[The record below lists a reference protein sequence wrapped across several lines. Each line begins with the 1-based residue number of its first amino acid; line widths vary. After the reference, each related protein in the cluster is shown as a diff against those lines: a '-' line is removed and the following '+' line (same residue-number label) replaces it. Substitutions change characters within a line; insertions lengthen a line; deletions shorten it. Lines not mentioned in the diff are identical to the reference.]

1 MAKLCRCHPFH
12 GGEARNCT
20 PFNSL
25 NSLVC
30 QVLRIKIIVEGN
42 EFREIE
48 IYRNIY
54 QCFFGRS
61 TFSVNSR
68 VKIVLC

>member
-48 IYRNIY
+48 ILQEYL
-54 QCFFGRS
+54 
-61 TFSVNSR
+61 SVFLWSQHF
-68 VKIVLC
+68 

>member
-1 MAKLCRCHPFH
+1 MKKQGNGYAGVVFFIEERQ
-12 GGEARNCT
+12 ETT

-48 IYRNIY
+48 I
-54 QCFFGRS
+54 
-61 TFSVNSR
+61 
-68 VKIVLC
+68 L

>member
-12 GGEARNCT
+12 GGEARNST
-20 PFNSL
+20 FNSL

-48 IYRNIY
+48 ILQEYL
-54 QCFFGRS
+54 
-61 TFSVNSR
+61 SVF
-68 VKIVLC
+68 L